1 MHHMYNKGIQFN
13 LFCPYC
19 YLYTYKAIT
28 HMYNIKYQIQF
39 KDVNNQL
46 YTIHIKEDNYSGS
59 ITELRGG
66 VSPIIINYDSESD
79 FLYNPT
85 RLSGAVLKVVELYYL
100 QSLFSTNYQQY
111 KVNLLNANNRILWTG
126 FITPE
131 LYSQEFSGFLFELE
145 IECISALATLEYIKF
160 DVNKPIISLMEL
172 IMNAVIKTK
181 GDYNS
186 VYIPVVYGDTQ
197 SNILNVMNVSTG
209 NFIDEEGEKMN
220 YKEILSE
227 ICKFLGWTITERDGN
242 IYFVDVDYITQK
254 QSKYFKYNAAFN
266 NVEVVDL
273 PTNEISIQ
281 SLSSKGIDNTL
292 SLLGGFN
299 KVSVIASDYE
309 VDEKV
314 LYPEPDTTAKKPLHD
329 FTTTIDNTLH
339 MKSYFFSDKFKCFK
353 YERSGNTFIEAV
365 TPTANST
372 IHAGCELIQRTSYE
386 HNNIPNKLNYE
397 TLFQTKLFVNDDH
410 SLLLDSFAD
419 TQFPILTTDEPSP
432 VLLFSKK
439 SKLCISFKIQYS
451 DRPDGWTVS
460 NNKDDVVDKGDVNG
474 WYIPCRLRI
483 GEYYYNGTAWTKTVS
498 SFNILTDLQSD
509 RQHFTFD
516 WLNVKNTNTYM
527 NQVEN
532 LSGLII
538 DFDKTLLGDFQMT
551 LYVPQQKQDR
561 YVHRYVFIKD
571 IEINSQRIGILSE
584 AKKDTLYTNVINEGY
599 INELEDIELKLT
611 SENESNLSFSKIII
625 NNEVLDTISNKITN
639 TSEKPEKIIIN
650 RIINQY
656 NKPKLKLTNILT
668 TDVTPYQLI
677 TDNNLSGVKFI
688 VTNENIDY
696 YYNEDTITLIETN

>member
-1 MHHMYNKGIQFN
+1 
-13 LFCPYC
+13 
-19 YLYTYKAIT
+19 
-28 HMYNIKYQIQF
+28 MYNIKYQIQF
-39 KDVNNQL
+39 KDVDNNL
-46 YTIHIKEDNYSGS
+46 YTIHIREDNYTGS
-59 ITELRGG
+59 VTKLIGG
-66 VSPIIINYDSESD
+66 VSPIVINYDSESD

-85 RLSGAVLKVVELYYL
+85 RLSGAVLKVVGLDYL

-111 KVNLLNANNRILWTG
+111 KVNLLNKDNRILWTG

-160 DVNKPIISLMEL
+160 EKNKQIMSLMEL
-172 IMNAVIKTK
+172 IMNAVIKSK

-197 SNILNVMNVSTG
+197 SNILNTMNVSTG

-220 YKEILSE
+220 YREILSE
-227 ICKFLGWTITERDGN
+227 VCKFLGWTVTERDGN
-242 IYFVDVDYITQK
+242 IYFIDVDYISNK
-254 QSKYFKYNAAFN
+254 QSKYFKYNASFN

-273 PTNEISIQ
+273 PTSEISVQ
-281 SLSSKGIDNTL
+281 SLNSKGIDNTL

-299 KVSVIASDYE
+299 KISVIASDYE

-314 LYPEPDTTAKKPLHD
+314 LYPEADTTDKKPLHD
-329 FTTTIDNTLH
+329 YTAGIDNTLY
-339 MKSYFFSDKFKCFK
+339 MKSYFFSNKFKCYK
-353 YERSGNTFIEAV
+353 YERSGNTFIDEV
-365 TPTANST
+365 TPQANAT
-372 IHAGCELIQRTSYE
+372 VNAGCELIQRTSYE
-386 HNNIPNKLNYE
+386 FNNVPNKLNYE
-397 TLFQTKLFVNDDH
+397 TLFQTKLFCNDDH

-419 TQFPILTTDEPSP
+419 TKYPILTTGEPSP

-439 SKLCISFKIQYS
+439 SKLCISFKVQYS

-460 NNKDDVVDKGDVNG
+460 KNKDDVVRNGDVNG

-483 GEYYYNGTAWTKTVS
+483 GDYYYNGSTWTKTVS
-498 SFNILTDLQSD
+498 SFNILTDLQAE

-516 WLNVKNTNTYM
+516 WLSAKNTNTYM
-527 NQVEN
+527 NQVED
-532 LSGLII
+532 LSGTII
-538 DFDKTLLGDFQMT
+538 DFDRTLMGDLQMT

-571 IEINSQRIGILSE
+571 IEINSQRVGILSD
-584 AKKDTLYTNVINEGY
+584 KKSDTLYTNVINEGY

-611 SENESNLSFSKIII
+611 SENESNLSFSKIVI
-625 NNEVLDTISNKITN
+625 NNEVLDTINNKITASN
-639 TSEKPEKIIIN
+639 EKPEKILIS

-656 NKPKLKLTNILT
+656 SKPKIKVNQILT
-668 TDVTPYQLI
+668 PDVTPYQII
-677 TDNNLSGVKFI
+677 TDNNLTGKKFI

-696 YYNEDTITLIETN
+696 MYNEDNITLIETNQIWNI